1 MKFAVDRGFWM
12 PPAKKNSAMAMRC
25 FWIFQFYERNQARIY
40 GKENPHFFKTPQW
53 QICGFT
59 LLKELKYGSKI
70 SSEKRRVAVDFG

>member
-40 GKENPHFFKTPQW
+40 GKNPHFSKRHNGKFVASLFKGALIW
-53 QICGFT
+53 
-59 LLKELKYGSKI
+59 
-70 SSEKRRVAVDFG
+70 